1 MAQLKKKKSNPS
13 RMLSAE
19 FSAYPVVVL
28 VGRVNVGKSTLFNTL
43 LEQRKA
49 VTSAVP
55 GTTRDVNYGLC
66 TWRGATFIVVD
77 TGGFTGT
84 DGTEIEKKTAEHAQR
99 MVSRADVVLFMTD
112 RRAGLNPDDR
122 RFVRLIR
129 TMTQAPL
136 VLTVNKA
143 EHMIPAEADE
153 WSEWHK
159 LGLGMPQYI
168 SAMNGRGTGDLL
180 DHVVELLPKKKKEQ
194 KLEQSSHAE
203 VRVAIVGRTNVGK
216 SSILNR
222 LLGEERV
229 IVSPQAHTTREPHDT
244 LFEYDGIPLRI
255 IDTVG
260 MRKKSQVSSRMDQE
274 GLERS
279 IVAIEK
285 ADIVLLILESIV
297 SPSKQESRLV
307 GIAQEQGA
315 GLMIIVNKWDLIS
328 EKTTK
333 TPQAF
338 EEFFR
343 QYFKGA
349 LWAPVMFVSAT
360 SGQRVSRILQAVLLC
375 IENRERVIAQEDLN
389 TFLARTIAHQQP
401 QWQRGKKKP
410 VIYEFRQTG
419 TNPPTFA
426 LDVNERNSISYAYLR
441 FLENRLRDIYEF
453 EGTPIRIHTEMKERA
468 KK

>member
-1 MAQLKKKKSNPS
+1 MI
-13 RMLSAE
+13 SAE
-19 FSAYPVVVL
+19 FGVYPVVVL

-55 GTTRDVNYGLC
+55 GTTRDVNHGLC
-66 TWRGATFIVVD
+66 TWRGATFILVD
-77 TGGFTGT
+77 TGGFAGGST
-84 DGTEIEKKTAEHAQR
+84 TEIEKKTAEHARR
-99 MVSRADVVLFMTD
+99 MISRADIVLFMTD

-129 TMTQAPL
+129 TLTQAPL

-143 EHMIPAEADE
+143 EHKSPTEADE

-159 LGLGMPQYI
+159 LGLGEPQYI

-180 DHVVELLPKKKKEQ
+180 DYVVRLLPEKKKEQ
-194 KLEQSSHAE
+194 KKEQSSREE

-260 MRKKSQVSSRMDQE
+260 MRKKSRISSRMDRE

-279 IVAIEK
+279 IVAIEQ

-307 GIAQEQGA
+307 GIAQERGA

-333 TPQAF
+333 TPQAY

-349 LWAPVMFVSAT
+349 LWAPVMFVSAS
-360 SGQRVSRILQAVLLC
+360 SGQRVSRILEAVGLC
-375 IENRERVIAQEDLN
+375 IENRGRIIAQEDLD
-389 TFLARTIAHQQP
+389 TFLAKVIAHQQP

-410 VIYEFRQTG
+410 AIYRFRQTT

-441 FLENRLRDIYEF
+441 YLENRLRDVYGF
-453 EGTPIRIHTEMKERA
+453 QGTPIRIHTEERGRLTRNP
-468 KK
+468 

>member
-1 MAQLKKKKSNPS
+1 MIRKKKLNPS

-55 GTTRDVNYGLC
+55 GTTRDVNHGLC

-77 TGGFTGT
+77 TGGFAGT

-129 TMTQAPL
+129 TLTQAPL

-159 LGLGMPQYI
+159 LGLGVPQYI

-194 KLEQSSHAE
+194 KQEQSSHAE

-260 MRKKSQVSSRMDQE
+260 MRKKSQVSSRMDRE

-279 IVAIEK
+279 IVTIER
-285 ADIVLLILESIV
+285 ADIVLLVLESIV

-307 GIAQEQGA
+307 GIAKEQGA

-360 SGQRVSRILQAVLLC
+360 SGQRVSRILEAVSRC
-375 IENRERVIAQEDLN
+375 IENRGRVIAQEDLD

-410 VIYEFRQTG
+410 VIYRFRQTT

-441 FLENRLRDIYEF
+441 FLENRLRDIHEF